1 MSISSLAY
9 DIFPTYN
16 IGTPINIHIALH
28 KTTIH
33 SSVQRTFTLNA
44 FQHALHSNPVCHNM
58 SIILTLPS
66 IIQIR
71 DSRCAVNQSIGYM
84 MSVVALHCTYMFVL
98 TCSFTVRSVYFRTSP
113 ANVSVHFSLEM
124 HLEHSYHCV
133 VFLSVHSSN
142 STLVLFCLVTL
153 SKPSFSSITTALP
166 GSSLFAPTR
175 ARAKTTISI
184 FGYLAQTFEVLQHVC
199 SIENHQQQEEAI
211 QAFQVF

>member
-1 MSISSLAY
+1 MLSSS
-9 DIFPTYN
+9 FPLTVTSFHEKY
-16 IGTPINIHIALH
+16 PIQIRGSRGLN
-28 KTTIH
+28 
-33 SSVQRTFTLNA
+33 FTWT
-44 FQHALHSNPVCHNM
+44 SNFKCRSQIN
-58 SIILTLPS
+58 LS
-66 IIQIR
+66 IIQIIR
-71 DSRCAVNQSIGYM
+71 HSHCIVANSIVIPRLRPVLMYTGIRSSRN
-84 MSVVALHCTYMFVL
+84 VALHCTYMSVL
-98 TCSFTVRSVYFRTSP
+98 TCSFTVCSVCFRTSP
-113 ANVSVHFSLEM
+113 ANVSIHFSLEM

>member
-1 MSISSLAY
+1 MCFVVLVCVFFAESHERSYHVNCTRSR
-9 DIFPTYN
+9 
-16 IGTPINIHIALH
+16 PIPEVKLRR
-28 KTTIH
+28 
-33 SSVQRTFTLNA
+33 VQ
-44 FQHALHSNPVCHNM
+44 PVVRCV
-58 SIILTLPS
+58 STCEAWILFFLTLALLPQRNG
-66 IIQIR
+66 I
-71 DSRCAVNQSIGYM
+71 A
-84 MSVVALHCTYMFVL
+84 VALHCTYMSVL
-98 TCSFTVRSVYFRTSP
+98 TCSFTVRSVCFRTSP